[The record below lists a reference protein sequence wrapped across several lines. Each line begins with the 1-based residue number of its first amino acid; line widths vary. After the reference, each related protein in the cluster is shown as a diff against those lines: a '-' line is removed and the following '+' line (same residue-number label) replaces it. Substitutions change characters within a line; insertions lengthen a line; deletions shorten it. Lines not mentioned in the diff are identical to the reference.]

1 MLLAPWWQ
9 SFLARPARRV
19 AAGAFV
25 YLKGDAAP
33 SVYLLRS
40 GLVRTSVV
48 WRDGREY
55 ILRLV
60 RPGEL
65 FGETSFGAPEYGEHA
80 RTLEASEVVEIPAV
94 ALIAQIVHNYDA
106 AAELLKE
113 LAHRVVEAQQA
124 VRNLAFASTMERVCL
139 VLEKLADELGEP
151 GDRATAIPHY
161 IRQEDVAR
169 MTGARREV
177 VSGLLNRLREK
188 GVIGYSR
195 KGSLRVDRGA
205 LDRYVQ
211 SLLKASRVTVS
222 KRDNLQHA
230 RRPIASHV
238 GNSSHLEG
246 QP

>member
-1 MLLAPWWQ
+1 M
-9 SFLARPARRV
+9 
-19 AAGAFV
+19 AAGTFV
-25 YLKGDAAP
+25 YSKGDAAR

-40 GLVRTSVV
+40 GLVKISVV
-48 WRDGREY
+48 WRDGRE
-55 ILRLV
+55 LTVRLA

-65 FGETSFGAPEYGEHA
+65 FGETSLGASEYEEHA
-80 RTLEASEVVEIPAV
+80 RTLEASEVVDIPAV
-94 ALIAQIVHNYDA
+94 DLIAQIVRNYDA
-106 AAELLKE
+106 AAEFFKE

-124 VRNLAFASTMERVCL
+124 VRRLAFASTMERLCL

-205 LDRYVQ
+205 LDRYMQ
-211 SLLKASRVTVS
+211 SLKSSRVPVS
-222 KRDNLQHA
+222 KRNNLQHT
-230 RRPIASHV
+230 RRPIVFRVGDYSHP
-238 GNSSHLEG
+238 E
-246 QP
+246 